1 MIFTRRDIELGEKAR
16 SVVENETYKDALVT
30 VRNRYVE
37 SLINTAEDES
47 AKREKAYMAIRML
60 EEVEAQL
67 VSVMDKGKL
76 AKQYLDKLNRR

>member
-16 SVVENETYKDALVT
+16 SVVENEIYKDALVT

-76 AKQYLDKLNRR
+76 AKQHLDKLNRR

>member
-16 SVVENETYKDALVT
+16 SVVENETYKDAFAT

-76 AKQYLDKLNRR
+76 AKQHLDKLNRR